1 MNRMRGS
8 SWAALTALALSGAAT
23 LVCAADASGTKDDK
37 GAIEALTQRF
47 VAAFNAKDVDSIM
60 KLYSHGPQLF
70 VFDITPPREIVG
82 WDNYRKDWQELF
94 AASPG
99 PVKFSVSDLVI
110 STVGTVAYSHRIDH
124 PQFTR
129 KDGSKHDLVARVTD
143 VYRKIHGEW
152 LIVQEHVSVPVDLAT
167 GKPDL
172 MSKPA
177 SSR

>member
-1 MNRMRGS
+1 MISMRRS
-8 SWAALTALALSGAAT
+8 SWVALTAFALSGAAT
-23 LVCAADASGTKDDK
+23 LACAADAPASKDGK
-37 GAIEALTQRF
+37 AAIEALTQRF
-47 VAAFNAKDVDSIM
+47 VEAFNAKDADSIM
-60 KLYSHGPQLF
+60 KLYAPGPQLF
-70 VFDITPPREIVG
+70 VFDVTPPREIVG

-99 PVKFSVSDLVI
+99 PLKFSVSDLVI
-110 STVGTVAYSHRIDH
+110 STAGTVAYSHRIDH

-129 KDGSKHDLVARVTD
+129 KDGSKHEVAFRVTD

-172 MSKPA
+172 MSKP
-177 SSR
+177 